1 MSVLKDDFIGFS
13 YNGVHS
19 SDLGIMRV
27 SDGSRF
33 NEDLLPV
40 AQDVTVQV
48 PGGDGTYYFGSY
60 YTQRQLSV
68 SFAFD
73 ELTETKFEFMKELFG
88 DKKIHPLVF
97 DEKPYKTYY
106 AKVSGLTTIKYVPFT
121 EKHQRV
127 YKGEGTFEFVCY
139 EPFAV
144 CSKKYLNEYEN
155 TTEWAGASNLLENNV
170 GIDTLLNG
178 IIKVYNPGVKEAD
191 WVMTFYSLED
201 GSFPG
206 AIFSLDDNILKFKGS
221 PSKKSGN
228 DDNILYDSLI
238 SFNSKTNLIEGWV
251 ISETDDDGNIVS
263 YRKSGNLYNECIESG
278 NFFDIP
284 VTIRKTLNGVEKN
297 TKDFVI
303 SKIPGQ
309 TKSLSDCFEK
319 IEYNYYYF

>member
-60 YTQRQLSV
+60 YTQRQLSI

-73 ELTETKFEFMKELFG
+73 ELTETRFEFMKELFG
-88 DKKIHPLVF
+88 DKKIHPLIF

-121 EKHQRV
+121 EKGERV

-144 CSKKYLNEYEN
+144 CSKKYLSEYEN
-155 TTEWAGASNLLENNV
+155 TAEWAGASNLLSNSS
-170 GIDTLLNG
+170 GIDTLQNG
-178 IIKVYNPGVKEAD
+178 AIKVYNPGVKESD
-191 WVMTFYSLED
+191 WILSFEVAED
-201 GSFPG
+201 GLIPG
-206 AIFSLDDNILKFKGS
+206 GILNLDDYILKFAGCSAKYMGNS
-221 PSKKSGN
+221 SVIRDSIITFDSKN
-228 DDNILYDSLI
+228 R
-238 SFNSKTNLIEGWV
+238 LIEGWV
-251 ISETDDDGNIVS
+251 VAETDGNGNVK
-263 YRKSGNLYNECIESG
+263 YEKSGNIYNEFIYG
-278 NFFDIP
+278 GDFFNIP
-284 VTIRKTLNGVEKN
+284 ITISRTLNGVNKN
-297 TKDFVI
+297 TKNFYI
-303 SKIPGQ
+303 TAIPGEA
-309 TKSLSDCFEK
+309 TSLANCFK
-319 IEYNYYYF
+319 DIKYNYYFF